1 MSMIIGRMK
10 KNLITIF
17 LLFVSFAVFAKTKPE
32 PGYYFKIQ
40 HQCYDTQETTVSLLN
55 VSTTLR
61 TDLDYSGVGLDEI
74 ADELGI
80 TLADAAA
87 MSADKLSDLKINLCE
102 KYRSSGWFFAEF
114 TTLGASFN
122 YELRNTQVELGKMKI
137 GANIFDTDRIISV
150 ETWRNCST
158 KFYVPMYVEFNLF
171 SMLFDD
177 KRYFYNPEINFGIDL
192 NLVAFKNINIGVTA
206 MEKFSIRNMAKEFI
220 SGKDSITHGLRG
232 NVPSH
237 KFCVSVFVRFWS
249 MYGEPD
255 PNYKK

>member
-1 MSMIIGRMK
+1 MIIGRMK

-17 LLFVSFAVFAKTKPE
+17 LLFVSFAVFAKTDPE
-32 PGYYFKIQ
+32 AGYYFKIH
-40 HQCYDTQETTVSLLN
+40 HQCYDTQETTVSLFN
-55 VSTTLR
+55 VSTTVR
-61 TDLDYSGVGLDEI
+61 SDLVDSAGVGLDEI
-74 ADELGI
+74 ADEFGI

-87 MSADKLSDLKINLCE
+87 MSDDKLNEFKE
-102 KYRSSGWFFAEF
+102 YYYAKRSNCGWFFAEF

-220 SGKDSITHGLRG
+220 SGKDSITYGLRG

-249 MYGEPD
+249 MYGESD

>member
-1 MSMIIGRMK
+1 MK

-17 LLFVSFAVFAKTKPE
+17 VLFVSFAVFAKTKPE

-40 HQCYDTQETTVSLLN
+40 HQCYDTQETIVSLLN

-61 TDLDYSGVGLDEI
+61 IDPDYSGVGLDEI
-74 ADELGI
+74 ADDLGI

-87 MSADKLSDLKINLCE
+87 MSDDKLNEFKE
-102 KYRSSGWFFAEF
+102 YYYAKRSHCGWFFAEF

-177 KRYFYNPEINFGIDL
+177 KRYFYNPEINFGIDF
-192 NLVAFKNINIGVTA
+192 NLVAFKNINFGLSA
-206 MEKFSIRNMAKEFI
+206 MEKISIRNMAKELI
-220 SGKDSITHGLRG
+220 SGKDSIIHGLRG

-237 KFCVSVFVRFWS
+237 KFCVSVFVRLWS